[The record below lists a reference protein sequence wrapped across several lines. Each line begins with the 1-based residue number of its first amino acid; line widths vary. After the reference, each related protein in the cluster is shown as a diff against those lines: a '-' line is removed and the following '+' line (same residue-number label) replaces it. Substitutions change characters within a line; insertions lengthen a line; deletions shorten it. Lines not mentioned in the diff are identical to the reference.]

1 MADHEQELAGMVAL
15 VTGSARNIGRA
26 TALELA
32 RGGAALIIN
41 ARVSGDLCEEVAHE
55 IESGGGRAL
64 PFVADITDADAVDR
78 MVSAARAEFGGI
90 DILVNNAAGRARKP
104 FVDLDADTWHYALGA
119 ALQGAFQVTK
129 ACVPSMIE
137 RHGGS
142 IIGVGGLNS
151 YRGQPERAH
160 GMAAKGGRGGL
171 TRGLAL
177 DLGKYNIRSN
187 FVVVGTF
194 DTDLEGSSSSKTRA
208 TDLSGIPLGR
218 KGVPQDMANLIRFL
232 VGPRASYISGQ
243 TIHVNGAAH
252 CPL

>member
-1 MADHEQELAGMVAL
+1 MVEQVNELAGKVAI

-32 RGGAALIIN
+32 RAGAALVIN
-41 ARVSGDLCEEVAHE
+41 ARTSGDLCEEVAHE
-55 IESGGGRAL
+55 IVSAGGRAL
-64 PFVADITDADAVDR
+64 PFLADITDADAVER
-78 MVSAARAEFGGI
+78 MIAAAKSEFGGV
-90 DILVNNAAGRARKP
+90 DILVNNAAGRLRKP
-104 FVDLDADTWHYALGA
+104 FMDLDMDTWHYALGA
-119 ALQGAFQVTK
+119 TLQGAFYMAK

-137 RHGGS
+137 RQSGS

-151 YRGQPERAH
+151 YRGQPDRSH
-160 GMAAKGGRGGL
+160 SMAAKGGLGGL
-171 TRGLAL
+171 TRGLAF

-194 DTDLEGSSSSKTRA
+194 DTDLTGSSSSKTVA
-208 TDLSGIPLGR
+208 PDSSDIPLGR
-218 KGVPQDMANLIRFL
+218 LGVPQDMANLIRFL
-232 VGPRASYISGQ
+232 VGPNASYISGQ

>member
-1 MADHEQELAGMVAL
+1 MVELIGELADKVAI

-32 RGGAALIIN
+32 RGGAALVIN
-41 ARVSGDLCEEVAHE
+41 ARVSKDLCEEVAHE
-55 IESGGGRAL
+55 IESAGGRAL
-64 PFVADITDADAVDR
+64 PFVADITDSDAVER
-78 MVSAARAEFGGI
+78 MVAAAKSAFGGI
-90 DILVNNAAGRARKP
+90 DIVVNNAAGRMRKP
-104 FVDLDADTWHYALGA
+104 FVDLDMDTWHYALGA
-119 ALQGAFQVTK
+119 SLHGALLVTK

-137 RHGGS
+137 RQGGS

-151 YRGQPERAH
+151 YRGQPDRSH
-160 GMAAKGGRGGL
+160 SMAAKGGLGGL
-171 TRGLAL
+171 TRGLAF

-194 DTDLEGSSSSKTRA
+194 DTDLAGSSSSKTVA
-208 TDLSGIPLGR
+208 PDISDIPLGR
-218 KGVPQDMANLIRFL
+218 LGVPQDMANLIRFL
-232 VGPRASYISGQ
+232 VGPNAGYISGQ

>member
-1 MADHEQELAGMVAL
+1 VAVSERELDGKVAI

-32 RGGAALIIN
+32 RGGAALVIN
-41 ARVSGDLCEEVAHE
+41 ARTSGDLCEEVAHE
-55 IESGGGRAL
+55 IESAGGRAL
-64 PFVADITDADAVDR
+64 PYVADITDAGAVER
-78 MVSAARAEFGGI
+78 MVAAAKAEFGGI

-104 FVDLDADTWHYALGA
+104 FIELDTDTWNYALGA
-119 ALQGAFQVTK
+119 AFQGAFLMAK

-137 RHGGS
+137 RKGGA

-151 YRGQPERAH
+151 YRGQPERSH
-160 GMAAKGGRGGL
+160 GMAAKAGLAGL
-171 TRGLAL
+171 TRGLAF

-194 DTDLEGSSSSKTRA
+194 ETELEGSSSSKTKA
-208 TDLSGIPLGR
+208 PDASGIPLGR

-232 VGPRASYISGQ
+232 VGPKASYISGQ
-243 TIHVNGAAH
+243 TIHVNGAAY
-252 CPL
+252 CPF

>member
-1 MADHEQELAGMVAL
+1 MTGVDHELADKVAI

-32 RGGAALIIN
+32 RGGAALVIN
-41 ARVSGDLCEEVAHE
+41 ARVSKDLCEEVAHE
-55 IESGGGRAL
+55 IESAGGRAL
-64 PFVADITDADAVDR
+64 PFVADINDSDAVER
-78 MVSAARAEFGGI
+78 MVEAAKSEFGGV
-90 DILVNNAAGRARKP
+90 DILVNNAAGRMRKP
-104 FVDLDADTWHYALGA
+104 FVELDMETWHYALGA
-119 ALQGAFQVTK
+119 ALQGAFHITK

-137 RHGGS
+137 RRGGS

-151 YRGQPERAH
+151 YRGQPDRSH
-160 GMAAKGGRGGL
+160 SMAAKGGLGGL
-171 TRGLAL
+171 TRGLAF

-194 DTDLEGSSSSKTRA
+194 DTDLAGSSSSKTVA
-208 TDLSGIPLGR
+208 PDVSDIPLGR
-218 KGVPQDMANLIRFL
+218 LGVPQDMANLIRFL
-232 VGPRASYISGQ
+232 VGPNASYISGQ

>member
-1 MADHEQELAGMVAL
+1 MMGLEQELGDKVAI

-32 RGGAALIIN
+32 AGGAALVIN
-41 ARVSGDLCEEVAHE
+41 ARQSKDLCEEVAHE
-55 IESGGGRAL
+55 IESAGGRAL
-64 PFVADITDADAVDR
+64 PLVADITDEDAVAR
-78 MVSAARAEFGGI
+78 MVAAAKSEYGGV
-90 DILVNNAAGRARKP
+90 DILVNNAAARSRKP
-104 FVDLDADTWHYALGA
+104 FVELDRETWHDALGA
-119 ALQGAFQVTK
+119 AFQGAFHMSK

-137 RHGGS
+137 RKGGS

-151 YRGQPERAH
+151 YRGQPERSH
-160 GMAAKGGRGGL
+160 GMAAKGGLAGL
-171 TRGLAL
+171 TRGLAI

-194 DTDLEGSSSSKTRA
+194 DTDLAGSSSSKSKVA
-208 TDLSGIPLGR
+208 DVSDIPLGR
-218 KGVPQDMANLIRFL
+218 LGLPQDMANLIRFL
-232 VGPRASYISGQ
+232 VGPKASYISGQ